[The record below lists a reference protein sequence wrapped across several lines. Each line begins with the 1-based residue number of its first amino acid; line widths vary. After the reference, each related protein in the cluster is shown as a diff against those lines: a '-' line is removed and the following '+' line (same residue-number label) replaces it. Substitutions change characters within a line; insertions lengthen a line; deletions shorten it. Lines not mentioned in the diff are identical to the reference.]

1 MRRRSSSSATHGFRL
16 DRVTRDPIVSLAPKD
31 VPRTMIMRD
40 DRSVEADFVLLLGS
54 ARQRL
59 KGDSDR
65 RADETNGG
73 ERLVAATDFVSSKR
87 GMRNLG
93 LHGNNICSFCRKI
106 FRNRSPTSSTSVERD
121 DYAIISRPDR

>member
-93 LHGNNICSFCRKI
+93 LARK
-106 FRNRSPTSSTSVERD
+106 
-121 DYAIISRPDR
+121 

>member
-31 VPRTMIMRD
+31 APRTMIMRD

-73 ERLVAATDFVSSKR
+73 ETFGRRHRFRFVETWDEKSGSA
-87 GMRNLG
+87 
-93 LHGNNICSFCRKI
+93 RK
-106 FRNRSPTSSTSVERD
+106 
-121 DYAIISRPDR
+121 